1 MDYQFSDM
9 VAESHFFDHEEDERN
24 AKIASTSTRSP
35 TTIFAI
41 DDLSSVFRMPD
52 DAIERESVIGHQE
65 KDASSNSRRRCLTLL
80 PSQPMESCPYFL
92 KTPKRALKKHPT
104 TGMIINL
111 PPPGADQ

>member
-9 VAESHFFDHEEDERN
+9 VADSHFFDHEEDERN

-52 DAIERESVIGHQE
+52 DAIERESVIDHQE
-65 KDASSNSRRRCLTLL
+65 KDASSNTAYKTVRMGRHRPREGSLIRA
-80 PSQPMESCPYFL
+80 SPMANPDDIE
-92 KTPKRALKKHPT
+92 
-104 TGMIINL
+104 
-111 PPPGADQ
+111 